1 MEKIRQ
7 AVERARAD
15 RQTSKSDVLD
25 DLPVRR
31 VSSSATSQGIVDDNP
46 VVPPALR
53 EHRAEEIELSAKFLE
68 SKRIVSYDGKDI
80 RSRPYDMLR
89 TQILQS
95 MDANGWKVLGITSPT
110 PRCGKTVTATNLG
123 FSIARQPERSVA
135 LVDLDLQRPQIS
147 HYFGIV
153 PPSEGALGVL
163 EGRTTLR
170 NVTMPVRAGNQQ
182 MVVIPTAA
190 TKVSAEFMSS
200 RTLGQLLRDLRK
212 DFQIVLLDLP
222 PILSS
227 DDVIALLPQIDC
239 VLLVTA
245 VGLTKA
251 SEVEECMRHMHPSQ
265 LIRVVLNKA
274 TETDTSYILL
284 KSEVC
289 SV

>member
-15 RQTSKSDVLD
+15 RETFKADVLD
-25 DLPVRR
+25 VQVRR
-31 VSSSATSQGIVDDNP
+31 ASSGATSQRIVDDNP
-46 VVPPALR
+46 AVSLAVA
-53 EHRAEEIELSAKFLE
+53 EHRAGEIKLSAELLE
-68 SKRIVSYDGKDI
+68 SNRIVSYDGKDS

-95 MDANGWKVLGITSPT
+95 MDANGWKVLGITSPS
-110 PRCGKTVTATNLG
+110 PRCGKTVTAINLS

-135 LVDLDLQRPQIS
+135 LVDLDLQRPQVS
-147 HYFGIV
+147 HYFGII

-200 RTLGQLLRDLRK
+200 RALENLLRDLRK
-212 DFQIVLLDLP
+212 EFQFILLDLP

-227 DDVIALLPQIDC
+227 DDVIALLPRIDC

-251 SEVEECMRHMHPSQ
+251 SEVEECMRHMQASH
-265 LIRVVLNKA
+265 LVRVVLNKA
-274 TETDTSYILL
+274 TETDRSYYDY
-284 KSEVC
+284 
-289 SV
+289 

>member
-15 RQTSKSDVLD
+15 RRTSKSDVLD
-25 DLPVRR
+25 DLPFIRA
-31 VSSSATSQGIVDDNP
+31 SAGATSQRILDDNA
-46 VVPPALR
+46 VVPPAMR
-53 EHRAEEIELSAKFLE
+53 EDRAGETELSAELLE
-68 SKRIVSYDGKDI
+68 SKRIVCYNGKDS

-95 MDANGWKVLGITSPT
+95 MDANGWKVLGITSPS
-110 PRCGKTVTATNLG
+110 PRCGKTVTAINLG
-123 FSIARQPERSVA
+123 FSIARQPERSIA

-147 HYFGIV
+147 HYFGII
-153 PPSEGALGVL
+153 PPSEGVLGVL

-200 RTLGQLLRDLRK
+200 RLLGNLLRDLRK
-212 DFQIVLLDLP
+212 EFQIVLLDLP

-239 VLLVTA
+239 VLLVAA

-251 SEVEECMRHMHPSQ
+251 SEVEECMRHIQPSQ
-265 LIRVVLNKA
+265 LVRVVLNKA
-274 TETDTSYILL
+274 TDTDTSYYYY
-284 KSEVC
+284 
-289 SV
+289 